1 MDTGEPPKYSDIPVN
16 VLIMGPKDIAP
27 IFERKDEKF
36 FLSENS
42 RTGNIA
48 HLIINKKQIKTNT
61 LSLGTIITPLKMVSN
76 VSVNY
81 KIISGS
87 EENPQFAI
95 DNQGQLTLAKPLDF
109 ESQVSH
115 LVGVLAETDSS
126 PPLTA
131 FAEITLQVL
140 DENDHAPH
148 FESSPYILSLAENI
162 EEGTSVLKGIILN
175 KVIPCLIFC
184 ICYLTFSNCAR

>member
-1 MDTGEPPKYSDIPVN
+1 
-16 VLIMGPKDIAP
+16 
-27 IFERKDEKF
+27 
-36 FLSENS
+36 
-42 RTGNIA
+42 
-48 HLIINKKQIKTNT
+48 
-61 LSLGTIITPLKMVSN
+61 MVSN

-148 FESSPYILSLAENI
+148 FESSRYILNLAENI
-162 EEGTSVLKGIILN
+162 EEGTSVLKGNSL
-175 KVIPCLIFC
+175 
-184 ICYLTFSNCAR
+184 YY

>member
-1 MDTGEPPKYSDIPVN
+1 
-16 VLIMGPKDIAP
+16 
-27 IFERKDEKF
+27 
-36 FLSENS
+36 
-42 RTGNIA
+42 
-48 HLIINKKQIKTNT
+48 
-61 LSLGTIITPLKMVSN
+61 MVSN

-87 EENPQFAI
+87 EENPQFAV

-109 ESQVSH
+109 EMQVSH

-131 FAEITLQVL
+131 LAEITLQVL

-148 FESSPYILSLAENI
+148 FESSPYILNLAENI
-162 EEGTSVLKGIILN
+162 DEGTSVLKGI
-175 KVIPCLIFC
+175 F
-184 ICYLTFSNCAR
+184 TRD